1 MEPPREGF
9 IRINSLLGSR
19 NKRRVVVSLGGSR
32 GVRMMEEG
40 RLLSLTVRT
49 RVSRDGS
56 ESRKGVGKDREN
68 SWLHDVL

>member
-32 GVRMMEEG
+32 GVRMVEEG

>member
-32 GVRMMEEG
+32 GVRMVEEG
-40 RLLSLTVRT
+40 RLLSLRVRT